1 MGTAGKGFAA
11 GDPLSACTQA
21 SLRRW
26 WGLHQ
31 EVGWGSPRVPSGW
44 ARLACPQGGLC
55 PCRQDPMQD
64 AGGTRPGSPGGAG
77 DTRGPSLG
85 RGEIVF
91 GGSGKKRGKVRAAPT
106 WGLAGTT
113 LCATLGPGP
122 WTPIS
127 SGPLSHKGSVWSP
140 QEGGTLQLAA
150 PSGFCL
156 LPQHMAG
163 PGSSSSQPWL
173 LTSRPVGPDGLGS
186 PGLQLWPCPHPLE
199 PSPPLCLAPLA
210 LPPCSH
216 PAVRE
221 GAQQRSP
228 VCALRPPAG
237 RVAPAGPQP
246 SGVTGGRGEALC
258 DEAVAARC
266 ATQGAGEGGS
276 EHRWVRGEEGQGT
289 GQGAGG
295 SGHRRV
301 RVQSGRRSGD
311 RRLRVRVGQGAG
323 RSQRRWV
330 KGQVAQGAGRS
341 QCRWVKGQVA

>member
-1 MGTAGKGFAA
+1 MTPFLPAPRLPCEGSG
-11 GDPLSACTQA
+11 A
-21 SLRRW
+21 SIRRW
-26 WGLHQ
+26 AG
-31 EVGWGSPRVPSGW
+31 

-210 LPPCSH
+210 LHPCSH

-246 SGVTGGRGEALC
+246 SGVAGGRGEALC

-276 EHRWVRGEEGQGT
+276 EHRWVRGQEGQGM

-295 SGHRRV
+295 SG
-301 RVQSGRRSGD
+301 RRSGH
-311 RRLRVRVGQGAG
+311 RWVRAREGQGAVGSGG
-323 RSQRRWV
+323 R
-330 KGQVAQGAGRS
+330 QVRIPERPHAGPQPPSPWSPSLRGAAGRWEPLWGT
-341 QCRWVKGQVA
+341 RPRD